1 MCICLSALVLFFM
14 KYNSRQGKGKL
25 SLVIY
30 TLVSMSSLIGEY
42 DKGHRGKA

>member
-1 MCICLSALVLFFM
+1 MCICPSALVLFFV

-30 TLVSMSSLIGEY
+30 TLVSVSFLIGEY